1 MSLEDELEGIA
12 ALATAL
18 AQSGEHVAA
27 VLPAEPQPGE
37 RAYLCTFEAADG
49 TRSWLVLDAAGKP
62 VDNRLRVRD
71 TVTILALCELAEE
84 TAGGGDLDELR
95 SQLAALRVTENPPG
109 VDEADEAALE
119 LQRVL
124 GTPPVLATPARL
136 DEIGA
141 ATRQLEL
148 ALGGAVEGSP
158 FTAVLKSAGEVVAA
172 LLRDVEGAYRAPLS

>member
-1 MSLEDELEGIA
+1 MSLEAELERIA
-12 ALATAL
+12 ALAAPL
-18 AQSGEHVAA
+18 AQPGEHVVG

-49 TRSWLVLDAAGKP
+49 TRSWLVLDAGGEA
-62 VDNRLRVRD
+62 VDDRLRVRD

-109 VDEADEAALE
+109 INEADDAALE

-136 DEIGA
+136 DEVGA
-141 ATRQLEL
+141 ATRELEL

-158 FTAVLKSAGEVVAA
+158 FTAALKSASEVVAA
-172 LLRDVEGAYRAPLS
+172 LLRDVEGAYRISLS